1 MHKSKYFTIY
11 LFKNIYNEGKVMKM
25 KLKIYIIGILIPL
38 LVGGLSAFLTRNS
51 MNIYESIITPPLS
64 PPSILFPIVW
74 TILFIL
80 MGISSAMIYTTDTSP
95 LPQRKSALYTYAL
108 SLIFNFFWSI
118 IFFGGRA
125 YLLAFIWLIILWLL
139 IFRTIVKYSK
149 INPLAAILQIP
160 YLLWVTFAGY
170 LNFAIWILN
179 K

>member
-1 MHKSKYFTIY
+1 
-11 LFKNIYNEGKVMKM
+11 MKT
-25 KLKIYIIGILIPL
+25 KLRTYIIGLIIPL
-38 LVGGLSAFLTRNS
+38 LVGGLSALLTIGD
-51 MNIYESIITPPLS
+51 MDIYESIVTPPLS
-64 PPSILFPIVW
+64 PPSIVFPIVW

-80 MGISSAMIYTTDTSP
+80 MGISSAMIYATETSP

-125 YLLAFIWLIILWLL
+125 YLFAFIWLIILWFL
-139 IFRTIVKYSK
+139 IFRTIKKYSS

-170 LNFAIWILN
+170 LNLAIWILN